1 MLSVEKEHPVY
12 AESCHRLRPGQSAY
26 SVVSEIPFD
35 LHRYRD
41 GWHIYW
47 KNPPNGKIGRLL
59 STRAQLNSFLSGNLR
74 VGTVLFSPIKGNV
87 LTKRCSSRR
96 K

>member
-1 MLSVEKEHPVY
+1 MLSVEKYHPEF

-26 SVVSEIPFD
+26 SVVAEIPFD
-35 LHRYRD
+35 LHRYQD

-59 STRAQLNSFLSGNLR
+59 GTRGQLNSFLSGNWR
-74 VGTVLFSPIKGNV
+74 VGTVLLSPMTGKGS
-87 LTKRCSSRR
+87 TRRYSSRR